1 MGCRVSSAP
10 PHDGSA
16 LAGIAGDTTE
26 WQRARELQSRAAGA
40 GFDWP
45 DPGSVV
51 AKLHEEIGEVLD
63 EFAALRRDPTDA
75 DAQDRLEEEIGDL
88 LFVAANLAR
97 HARVDPGNA
106 MRRANAK
113 FERRFRLME
122 ALAAAAGEALSA
134 LPLARQEQYW
144 QLAKAHEFA
153 LASTGP
159 DRQRQR

>member
-113 FERRFRLME
+113 FERRFRAME
-122 ALAAAAGEALSA
+122 TTAEATGRTLAEHDMAGQLGLWQQVKVAESAADSGN
-134 LPLARQEQYW
+134 
-144 QLAKAHEFA
+144 
-153 LASTGP
+153 
-159 DRQRQR
+159 D

>member
-1 MGCRVSSAP
+1 MSSAP

-45 DPGSVV
+45 
-51 AKLHEEIGEVLD
+51 
-63 EFAALRRDPTDA
+63 
-75 DAQDRLEEEIGDL
+75 
-88 LFVAANLAR
+88 
-97 HARVDPGNA
+97 DPGNA